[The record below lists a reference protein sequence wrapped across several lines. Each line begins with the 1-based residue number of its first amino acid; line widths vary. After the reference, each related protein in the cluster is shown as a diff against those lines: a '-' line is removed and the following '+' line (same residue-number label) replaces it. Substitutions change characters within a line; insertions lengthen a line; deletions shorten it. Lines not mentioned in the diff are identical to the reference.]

1 MENNIVYDL
10 RGNVGKHLTV
20 YPDKVVIKSKA
31 GIASFLVG
39 NSTDGEKTIYF
50 ADCIGI
56 QYKKS
61 GLTIG
66 YVQFETSSG
75 MMNNRSD
82 NYWSE
87 NSFTWEKTKLPNE
100 KMEEVVAY
108 CKKQM
113 DICKSNR
120 NAPVVQT
127 SAADELVKFKSL
139 LDAGVISQEEFD
151 TKKKQLL
158 GI

>member
-1 MENNIVYDL
+1 
-10 RGNVGKHLTV
+10 
-20 YPDKVVIKSKA
+20 
-31 GIASFLVG
+31 
-39 NSTDGEKTIYF
+39 
-50 ADCIGI
+50 
-56 QYKKS
+56 
-61 GLTIG
+61 
-66 YVQFETSSG
+66 
-75 MMNNRSD
+75 MNNRSD

-120 NAPVVQT
+120 NVPVVQT
-127 SAADELVKFKSL
+127 SAADKLVKFKSL
-139 LDAGVISQEEFD
+139 LDAGVITQEEFD
-151 TKKKQLL
+151 AKKKQLL